1 MLRPRLV
8 FSQFLGGIW
17 RFGERLGNNRF
28 GLPVRFL
35 GPSHSE
41 GRSGK
46 QEGRQQQD
54 GEARQG
60 SETHCP
66 ILYIL
71 ISSSAGSP
79 TIVTFVTHYV
89 LCVSTIPIGKS
100 N

>member
-17 RFGERLGNNRF
+17 RFGERLGNDRF

-35 GPSHSE
+35 RLGHSE
-41 GRSGK
+41 GRSCK

-71 ISSSAGSP
+71 ISSIADSS
-79 TIVTFVTHYV
+79 TIVTFVTHFV
-89 LCVSTIPIGKS
+89 LSVSTIPIGKS